1 MESPSSVSRFIDA
14 DIFKE
19 KQKLVEN
26 NCEDFIIKRDLI
38 QYVWANNKPSNEFT
52 YLNSFEGRQSF
63 IQIMLV
69 LVNSE
74 NKKYIDIANYVIT
87 NKTVDFKDIPDNWK
101 ENNLKVPD
109 EWLESF
115 IIN

>member
-1 MESPSSVSRFIDA
+1 MESPTSVSRFIDV

-26 NCEDFIIKRDLI
+26 KCKEFIIKRDLI

-52 YLNSFEGRQSF
+52 YLNSFEGRQCF
-63 IQIMLV
+63 IQTMLV
-69 LVNSE
+69 LINCE
-74 NKKYIDIANYVIT
+74 NKKYIDIANYVIA

-115 IIN
+115 LI